1 MRRRKRAP
9 IPELARRLNSA
20 TVHLMRALR
29 QDGAEGGLS
38 AEHRVALGA
47 LVFAGPMSI
56 GDLARREQVGAPA
69 MTKTVGILER
79 KRLVTRT
86 RDESDA
92 RVVRVQA
99 TAAGR
104 AAIIKTRAERVTRIA
119 NALAGLE
126 PDDRERIETAI
137 VALERLILELED
149 TR

>member
-1 MRRRKRAP
+1 
-9 IPELARRLNSA
+9 
-20 TVHLMRALR
+20 MRALR
-29 QDGAEGGLS
+29 QDAAEGGLA

-86 RDESDA
+86 RDETDA

-104 AAIIKTRAERVTRIA
+104 AAIIETRA
-119 NALAGLE
+119 
-126 PDDRERIETAI
+126 
-137 VALERLILELED
+137 
-149 TR
+149 